1 MYPTVTYMFDKL
13 QAFRILTLVLDIHVL
28 AFEKITNFNIIQIYM
43 YVHIFIS
50 SSFFI
55 QTILI
60 VFLFTFCKFICIY
73 FWISYLK
80 IELEQIIFVKN
91 FSVFYH
97 EYNYI
102 PVLKN
107 VPADLFLLLR

>member
-1 MYPTVTYMFDKL
+1 MYKHL
-13 QAFRILTLVLDIHVL
+13 K
-28 AFEKITNFNIIQIYM
+28 KITNFNIIQIYM